1 MFEGYTVRSI
11 LVCSFAALLTD
22 LTLCVF
28 ASKLVMSCISADCGQ
43 SLGMEDRR
51 IPDNSVTASGSTT
64 DTYPHYARLNGKR
77 GWCTKDHNSN
87 PYLQIE
93 LGTRH
98 RITAVATQGS
108 YYDWVYTDRYE
119 VRYRYGDRYIGYKEN
134 RITKVTFT

>member
-1 MFEGYTVRSI
+1 
-11 LVCSFAALLTD
+11 
-22 LTLCVF
+22 
-28 ASKLVMSCISADCGQ
+28 MSCISADCGQ

-51 IPDNSVTASGSTT
+51 IPDNSVTASGSST

-77 GWCTKDHNSN
+77 GWCSKDLNSN
-87 PYLQIE
+87 AYLQIE

-108 YYDWVYTDRYE
+108 YFDWVYTDWYE